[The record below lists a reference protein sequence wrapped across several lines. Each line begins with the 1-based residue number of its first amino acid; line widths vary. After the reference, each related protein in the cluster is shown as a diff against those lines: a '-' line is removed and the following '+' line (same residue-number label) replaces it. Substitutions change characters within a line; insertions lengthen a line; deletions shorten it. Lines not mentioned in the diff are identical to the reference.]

1 MKKQSMKPLDLNS
14 GWENVVNPKTA
25 QRREE
30 ARQVAYKWLHII
42 YSLLSVILLSLLLW
56 VVNVMPA
63 TVSLVITGGCGCVG
77 CFLTGRLYEV
87 CSR

>member
-1 MKKQSMKPLDLNS
+1 MKKQNMKPLDLNS
-14 GWENVVNPKTA
+14 GWEKVVNPKTA

-30 ARQVAYKWLHII
+30 ARQVVQKWLQII
-42 YSLLSVILLSLLLW
+42 YALLAVILLNLLLW
-56 VVNVMPA
+56 VVNVMPT

-77 CFLTGRLYEV
+77 CFLTGRLYEA